1 MTHEQFYHLSHQHLA
16 KIGIGYITCD
26 ADFMI
31 VEASANVAD
40 LLGLPYGPPQ
50 ADGSPSP
57 LARIDKCPLTEVCV
71 SFLESEE
78 ELVKVRDGIK
88 ENLTVERINIPMPT
102 GEMRY
107 VSLAVLP
114 HVVGII
120 VLINDVT
127 LQSLQQQRLQQ
138 QHHELILLHEQIKA
152 RNEELTR
159 LNNQLSELSQ
169 RKSDMLA
176 IATHDIRS
184 PLGVI
189 INYVEFL
196 LEGIFDPLTPNQK
209 ETVEILNE
217 EGRRILKL
225 LESLLNLHRLETNSL
240 LCFFP
245 LDAHEVTQQ
254 VVRSYKNQAK
264 QVSVQLTFE
273 ECRWVQDEGKR
284 IILMGDSDILQ
295 QAIGNLI
302 SNGLKYTA
310 DHGNVH
316 VQLSYH
322 PTPPILDP
330 PLDHTKEWCSI
341 EVRDNGEGIEKDDIE
356 QIFRP
361 FFRTLQA
368 RMKRKGIGLGLSIVQ
383 RSIEQHNGRVTV
395 KSTYG
400 QETTFTIYLACKIED
415 EESLFENI
423 PLPPDDII
431 Y

>member
-1 MTHEQFYHLSHQHLA
+1 
-16 KIGIGYITCD
+16 
-26 ADFMI
+26 MI
-31 VEASANVAD
+31 IEASTNAAS
-40 LLGLPYGPPQ
+40 LLGLPF
-50 ADGSPSP
+50 DPSQSEGAP
-57 LARIDKCPLTEVCV
+57 CVICDRPLTDICV
-71 SFLESEE
+71 SLLESEE
-78 ELVKVRDGIK
+78 KLVKVRDGVE
-88 ENLTVERINIPMPT
+88 ENFTIERVNIPMST
-102 GEMRY
+102 GENRY
-107 VSLAVLP
+107 ISLVVLP
-114 HVVGII
+114 HVEGII

-127 LQSLQQQRLQQ
+127 LQSIQQQRLQQ
-138 QHHELILLHEQIKA
+138 QHHELILLHEQIKS

-196 LEGIFDPLTPNQK
+196 LEGVFDPLTPNQQ
-209 ETVEILNE
+209 ETVEILDE

-225 LESLLNLHRLETNSL
+225 LESLLNLHRLETNTNSL
-240 LCFFP
+240 LCMFP
-245 LDAHEVTQQ
+245 LDAHEVTRQ
-254 VVRSYKNQAK
+254 VVRSYENQA
-264 QVSVQLTFE
+264 QQASVQLTFE

-316 VQLSYH
+316 VRLSYH
-322 PTPPILDP
+322 PTPPILAP

-341 EVRDNGEGIEKDDIE
+341 EVRDNGQGIEKDDIE
-356 QIFRP
+356 HIFNP
-361 FFRTLQA
+361 FFRTRQA
-368 RMKRKGIGLGLSIVQ
+368 RMKREGIGLGLSIVQ

-395 KSTYG
+395 ESTYG
-400 QETTFTIYLACKIED
+400 QGTTFTIYLACKIED
-415 EESLFENI
+415 EESLFEDI
-423 PLPPDDII
+423 PIPPDGII